1 MFSLR
6 SYSEAGN
13 KEKSN
18 QANLLYGKWPR
29 LQKKVQSGTNSWM
42 GWRVKVR
49 RNSSPWSGMGTLDCW
64 AFLPGPAQHDS
75 DELRLRARSCGP
87 AAPSEAGLCQAGA
100 SSGLARPWPGAAG
113 GLCSCGRA
121 LLLSTGGPVP
131 LATPYLLCSR
141 HPHRVRHR
149 ANREPARG
157 RPDCGTPEEG
167 SRKAVVS
174 PRCLHHMLPQASTRV
189 VQTTDHKHEV
199 PGGEMLQQQTS
210 CHSHVRRL

>member
-149 ANREPARG
+149 GQQGTCTRKARLWNTRG
-157 RPDCGTPEEG
+157 RQPE
-167 SRKAVVS
+167 SRGVTSLPTSHAS
-174 PRCLHHMLPQASTRV
+174 PRGADHRSQA
-189 VQTTDHKHEV
+189 
-199 PGGEMLQQQTS
+199 
-210 CHSHVRRL
+210 